1 QIIVVV
7 ASGIILAK
15 VGIVTANSQKAISK
29 VNLYFLTPCLLF
41 TNIAS
46 GITWER
52 FLAFWPIP
60 MFFIIFSTIS
70 WSLARTG
77 SRLLRLTLP
86 ETKLATASIMFF
98 NCNSLPLAMIHS
110 LAFSAASKKLMRD
123 ENDTSEDIV
132 ASVCDNLIRWSY
144 GVKLLSRPEKEEST
158 DITTTYNSISS
169 SPDLEC
175 GAGQAAG
182 DSEPRNGL
190 GYRILE
196 HVKSLTTPP
205 LITAILALFV
215 GLIPPLHRLFMDRNS
230 DVYSFV
236 IRPLETCG
244 RAAVPMILLCL
255 GAQVTDFASSKPAL
269 PPPSPLESDLV
280 SVSTQND
287 EDETINEEQPLL
299 AASTSAVTPSGRL
312 LPPST
317 VQNKQQEQ
325 RQQSASE
332 MSEMSSNTSVP
343 FILISRMLLVPLVA
357 LPLVLFCPPG
367 LSPHVTS
374 DPAFRLSLVTMISS
388 PTAINLIQI
397 CQINGYLEQPMAG
410 VLFWSY
416 CVVGLPSVLS
426 WAVIGLWAAS
436 GI

>member
-1 QIIVVV
+1 
-7 ASGIILAK
+7 
-15 VGIVTANSQKAISK
+15 
-29 VNLYFLTPCLLF
+29 
-41 TNIAS
+41 
-46 GITWER
+46 
-52 FLAFWPIP
+52 
-60 MFFIIFSTIS
+60 
-70 WSLARTG
+70 
-77 SRLLRLTLP
+77 
-86 ETKLATASIMFF
+86 
-98 NCNSLPLAMIHS
+98 MIHS

-132 ASVCDNLIRWSY
+132 ARGVSYILFYSVCDNLIRWSY
-144 GVKLLSRPEKEEST
+144 GFKLLSRPEKEEST
-158 DITTTYNSISS
+158 DITTAYNSIPS

-175 GAGQAAG
+175 GADQATG
-182 DSEPRNGL
+182 DSEPRKSL

-196 HVKSLTTPP
+196 HIKSLTTPP

-230 DVYSFV
+230 DVYSFI

-269 PPPSPLESDLV
+269 SSPSPPESSLV
-280 SVSTQND
+280 SVSTQDDD
-287 EDETINEEQPLL
+287 EDETINEERPLL

-312 LPPST
+312 SPPST
-317 VQNKQQEQ
+317 VQNKRQEQ
-325 RQQSASE
+325 QQQSANE
-332 MSEMSSNTSVP
+332 MSEMSSNASVP

-357 LPLVLFCPPG
+357 LPLVLFCPPS

-374 DPAFRLSLVTMISS
+374 DPAFRLSLVTIVSS

-397 CQINGYLEQPMAG
+397 CQINGYLEQPIAR